1 MYRVVGCSNCETL
14 WIVEDE
20 PDTTQCP
27 RCRTRHQFRRLQ
39 PFVVTDSKAE
49 ARDVRSALLAARQ
62 DADGAAETLDS
73 VADIEETL
81 EDIGIEDDEFL
92 AKHGL
97 DAENIEAE
105 AEAAIEGPSKKSR
118 RERVLEAVREL
129 EEPDESA
136 IIAYATDRGVPEDY
150 VQTVLAKLSRTGE
163 ITRTSDGYR
172 LL

>member
-1 MYRVVGCSNCETL
+1 MYRVVGCSTCEAL
-14 WIVEDE
+14 WIVEGE

-73 VADIEETL
+73 VAEIDAVL
-81 EDIGIEDDEFL
+81 EDTGISDDEFL
-92 AKHGL
+92 GKHGL
-97 DAENIEAE
+97 DAEKIEAE

-118 RERVLEAVREL
+118 RDRVLEAVREL

-136 IIAYATDRGVPEDY
+136 VIAYATDRGVPEEY
-150 VQTVLAKLSRTGE
+150 AREVLEKLSRTGE